1 MTSER
6 IEFLSRLAKGL
17 ATEFGSNCEVVI
29 HDLLAKDPQHTVVAI
44 ENGHVSGRFIGDGP
58 SNVVLQSL
66 SGDPDALKDRYAY
79 ITRTEDGRI
88 LKSSTIF
95 YREEDGR
102 PAALLSINFD
112 ITMLVAAQNS
122 IGTLTA
128 HEPSAEKDAPTI
140 PHNVSDLLDDLIEQ
154 SVRLAGKPVALMN
167 KAERIKAIRFLNDS
181 GAFLVRQSS
190 QKVCSYFGISKYT
203 LYSYLDEA
211 KTAAIQEQTD
221 GNEDGK
227 DE

>member
-58 SNVVLQSL
+58 SSVVLQSL
-66 SGDPDALKDRYAY
+66 SGDPDALRDRYAY

-122 IGTLTA
+122 IGTLTD
-128 HEPSAEKDAPTI
+128 HEPASEKDAPTI

-154 SVRLAGKPVALMN
+154 SVRLVGKPVALMN

-211 KTAAIQEQTD
+211 KTAATQEQE
-221 GNEDGK
+221 GE
-227 DE
+227 

>member
-1 MTSER
+1 MTSAR

-17 ATEFGSNCEVVI
+17 AAQFGPNCEVVI
-29 HDLLAKDPQHTVVAI
+29 HDLEAADPQHTVVAI

-66 SGDPDALKDRYAY
+66 SGDPRALQDRYAY

-88 LKSSTIF
+88 LKSSTVF
-95 YREEDGR
+95 YRDDDGR
-102 PAALLSINFD
+102 PTALLSINFD

-128 HEPSAEKDAPTI
+128 HEASAEENAPTI
-140 PHNVSDLLDDLIEQ
+140 PHNVTDLLDDLIEQ
-154 SVRLAGKPVALMN
+154 SVRLVGKPGALMN
-167 KAERIKAIRFLNDS
+167 KAERIKAIGFLNDS

-211 KTAAIQEQTD
+211 KAAAEGAKDD
-221 GNEDGK
+221 GGR
-227 DE
+227 

>member
-1 MTSER
+1 MSSAR

-17 ATEFGSNCEVVI
+17 ACEFGSNCEVVI
-29 HDLLAKDPQHTVVAI
+29 HDLEAEDLQHTVVAI
-44 ENGHVSGRFIGDGP
+44 ENGHVSGRNLGDGP

-66 SGDPDALKDRYAY
+66 RRDPEALKDRYAY

-88 LKSSTIF
+88 LKSTTIF
-95 YREEDGR
+95 YREEDGN
-102 PAALLSINFD
+102 PSALLSINFD
-112 ITMLVAAQNS
+112 ITMLIAAQSS
-122 IGTLTA
+122 INALTA
-128 HEPSAEKDAPTI
+128 HEASAEENAPTI

-154 SVRLAGKPVALMN
+154 SVKLVGKPVALMN
-167 KAERIKAIRFLNDS
+167 KAERIKAIGFLNDA

-211 KTAAIQEQTD
+211 KAAAEQS
-221 GNEDGK
+221 
-227 DE
+227 